1 MSKNGVRTTDT
12 AVADTHGYRSSR
24 LPSTMAVIRR
34 RTRRLG
40 LVATAAI
47 VLWFATACE
56 PAPPTATFTVNVA
69 AGIAG
74 DDVNPGD
81 GVCETAPGNAQCTL
95 DAAVQEGNALGQAD
109 INVPAQPA
117 GSGAHIATTLTIT
130 GDITI
135 RSNANPL
142 IDAVTMSADVVT
154 IAAGAR
160 LAIYGTAIDTGDFV
174 VDGTFIADRSALVG
188 YAVVESTG
196 TALVTNTVLLPGS
209 RGAHQPGT
217 ATVTNR
223 GHVAIRYS
231 LVRGTG
237 PGSAAV
243 LTETGAT
250 TDLGASDLLGNGP
263 SHPRGSACAGSAP
276 TSSGYNLAPGCAL
289 TGPGDLDWDD
299 PPITRDQSPNGSLGC
314 GSEVTTDLYGRSRPS
329 DDDGDSVAA
338 CDIGPAEGPHPT

>member
-109 INVPAQPA
+109 INVP
-117 GSGAHIATTLTIT
+117 
-130 GDITI
+130 
-135 RSNANPL
+135 
-142 IDAVTMSADVVT
+142 
-154 IAAGAR
+154 
-160 LAIYGTAIDTGDFV
+160 
-174 VDGTFIADRSALVG
+174 
-188 YAVVESTG
+188 
-196 TALVTNTVLLPGS
+196 
-209 RGAHQPGT
+209 
-217 ATVTNR
+217 
-223 GHVAIRYS
+223 
-231 LVRGTG
+231 
-237 PGSAAV
+237 SAAVQGQGHV
-243 LTETGAT
+243 LTETITGNLRFLSVWEYQVRDFEVRAADLRIAPGGSLHVEQADLHVTRTATIEGQLSMNRGWLVGWVDVRPGGVLNLLSSIGGAWASDIPPPPTNAWITNRGTVIMRFSEINRSSSYNRPHEAAGLHTLDGGTSILGAT
-250 TDLGASDLLGNGP
+250 DLHQYSLVSPNCLGDP
-263 SHPRGSACAGSAP
+263 IVSQ
-276 TSSGYNLAPGCAL
+276 GYNNLAGCGL
-289 TGPGDLDWDD
+289 SGVGDDTGTTIADIPVG
-299 PPITRDQSPNGSLGC
+299 TLGC
-314 GSEVTTDLYGRSRPS
+314 GTEVTTDYFGNPRPMDTVRNGQPVRGCTRGIVEYS
-329 DDDGDSVAA
+329 G
-338 CDIGPAEGPHPT
+338 